1 MHQYPLQRNDGAR
14 LLLDGLVN
22 FAEYLI
28 SFQTLLMIYLSNIPK
43 GTFAKLSREIIV
55 RLQSATGE
63 FTTISFYLIP
73 DSTT

>member
-22 FAEYLI
+22 FAVYLI
-28 SFQTLLMIYLSNIPK
+28 SFQTLLIYLSNIPK